1 MKKNRVRQ
9 KILLVFLILFFCLLF
24 LMVSLAN
31 LLAENATNTGE
42 ITQTDHTENS
52 NSTPT
57 KKDIIEKYNSK
68 YISEG
73 VDYITVVLSKDLFN
87 DNGSSNQ
94 SFIESLMKEL
104 IVFYEPKDFYLIDE
118 EKEIEVYARYNSEN
132 KNYEFVINN
141 VEEFYDNVDGDAYI
155 KVDETEIAKGNNFSI
170 NNYYLNKLNLY
181 NFYLDEIEADLGECT
196 ELSNGYRSYQDGNIK
211 LRTVPTG
218 AVKHM
223 IFSDNYE
230 GFITSRLSAQMSLRE
245 VVETE
250 PNYDFGSVSDGYIGY
265 RQLNYYIFFYNDEV
279 SLYTYSYKE
288 NTTFEELLEQ
298 YLETKDLDTFVRGL
312 SKKWMAYDSFEYD
325 KENQTAKILY
335 STRGV
340 DINITNNDP
349 KGITFYNNYYL
360 TDYIKTLV
368 KTGVVS
374 FEPDV
379 DLIEKV
385 EIERRKND

>member
-1 MKKNRVRQ
+1 MKKNEVKQ

-24 LMVSLAN
+24 FMVSLAN
-31 LLAENATNTGE
+31 LLTEDTTNVDGTAQTEE
-42 ITQTDHTENS
+42 IETNNS
-52 NSTPT
+52 SPT
-57 KKDIIEKYNSK
+57 KKDIIKKYNSK

-73 VDYITVVLSKDLFN
+73 VDYITVVLSKNLFEE
-87 DNGSSNQ
+87 NGSSNQ
-94 SFIESLMKEL
+94 NFIENLMKEL
-104 IVFYEPKDFYLIDE
+104 TVFYEPKDFYLLDE
-118 EKEIEVYARYNSEN
+118 EKQIEVYARYNNESEG
-132 KNYEFVINN
+132 YEFIINN
-141 VEEFYDNVDGDAYI
+141 VEKFYDKVDGDAYV

-170 NNYYLNKLNLY
+170 NNFYLNKLNLY
-181 NFYLDEIEADLGECT
+181 NFYLDEIENDLGECT
-196 ELSNGYRSYQDGNIK
+196 ELENGYRSYQDGNIK
-211 LRTVPTG
+211 LRTAPTG

-230 GFITSRLSAQMSLRE
+230 GCITSRLSAQMSLRE

-250 PNYDFGSVSDGYIGY
+250 PNYDFGSVGQGYIGY

-279 SLYTYSYKE
+279 SLYTYSYKK
-288 NTTFEELLEQ
+288 NTTFEDLLEQ
-298 YLETKDLDTFVRGL
+298 YLQTKDLATFVRGL

-325 KENQTAKILY
+325 EETQTAKIMY

-340 DINITNNDP
+340 DINIVNNDP

-360 TDYIKTLV
+360 TDYIKGLV

-385 EIERRKND
+385 ELERRKND